1 MMNVDRALNGLL
13 KLAIPLAVVAGV
25 ALSVVAVVN
34 TITQDSQNSRAAA
47 DRRAFVQRGAE
58 LNLGAMAPGSMLS
71 CLDAGAG
78 DDVEA
83 ACEAKVFADPGTAAG
98 AVAYTAA
105 RISLLAEAYA
115 AQPSVLAV
123 MAGPRRAIELDRYGI
138 AAHVLATRD
147 GCTPENCAAFAFLR
161 DTTALKANLKARVYD
176 QYVSRYAAA
185 WSKPEAE
192 KHTPVAAVQPD
203 QRNAP
208 GAPVAAVP
216 GEPSQP
222 TGVPVSSKYD
232 FPSSA
237 SIPPVSIMNTERV
250 PPKAAQPKTDSKA
263 EAKPDEDAVPVPP
276 KRPQTQAP
284 TQLVPP
290 QAR

>member
-1 MMNVDRALNGLL
+1 MNIDRALNGLL
-13 KLAIPLAVVAGV
+13 KLAIAIAVVAGV

-34 TITQDSQNSRAAA
+34 TTTQESKNLREAA
-47 DRRAFVQRGAE
+47 DRRALVQRSAE
-58 LNLGAMAPGSMLS
+58 LNLGAMAPGSVLS

-78 DDVEA
+78 DEVEA
-83 ACEAKVFADPGTAAG
+83 ACEAKVFADPRNAAG

-105 RISLLAEAYA
+105 RLSLLSEAQA
-115 AQPSVLAV
+115 TQPSALAA

-147 GCTPENCAAFAFLR
+147 GCTAENCAAFAFLH
-161 DTTALKANLKARVYD
+161 DTTALKANLKARIYD

-185 WSKPEAE
+185 WNKTEPEKPA
-192 KHTPVAAVQPD
+192 PVAAAPV
-203 QRNAP
+203 P

-222 TGVPVSSKYD
+222 TGVPISSKYD
-232 FPSSA
+232 FPSAA
-237 SIPPVSIMNTERV
+237 SIPPVSIMNSE
-250 PPKAAQPKTDSKA
+250 PALPKGQQPKTDGKTETKS
-263 EAKPDEDAVPVPP
+263 DEDAVPVPP
-276 KRPQTQAP
+276 KRPQSQAATP
-284 TQLVPP
+284 PAQP

>member
-1 MMNVDRALNGLL
+1 MNIDRALNGLL

-34 TITQDSQNSRAAA
+34 TMTHESQNLREAA
-47 DRRAFVQRGAE
+47 DRRAFVQRSAE
-58 LNLGAMAPGSMLS
+58 LNLGAMAPGSVLS

-78 DDVEA
+78 DEVEA
-83 ACEAKVFADPGTAAG
+83 ACEAKVFADPRNAAG

-105 RISLLAEAYA
+105 RISLLAEAHA
-115 AQPSVLAV
+115 AQPSALAA

-147 GCTPENCAAFAFLR
+147 GCTAENCAAFAFLR
-161 DTTALKANLKARVYD
+161 DTTALKANLKARIYD

-185 WSKPEAE
+185 WNKPEAE
-192 KHTPVAAVQPD
+192 KHTPVAAAP
-203 QRNAP
+203 AP

-216 GEPSQP
+216 GEPTQP

-232 FPSSA
+232 FPSAA
-237 SIPPVSIMNTERV
+237 SIPPVSIMNSERAL
-250 PPKAAQPKTDSKA
+250 PK
-263 EAKPDEDAVPVPP
+263 KPDEDAVPVPP
-276 KRPQTQAP
+276 KRPQPQAA
-284 TQLVPP
+284 PP

>member
-1 MMNVDRALNGLL
+1 MNIDRALNGLL
-13 KLAIPLAVVAGV
+13 KLAIVLAVVAGV

-34 TITQDSQNSRAAA
+34 TMTLEREAA
-47 DRRAFVQRGAE
+47 DRRALVQRSAE
-58 LNLGAMAPGSMLS
+58 LNLGAMAPGSVLT

-78 DDVEA
+78 DEVEA
-83 ACEAKVFADPGTAAG
+83 ACEAKVFADPRSAAG

-105 RISLLAEAYA
+105 RLLLLSEAHA
-115 AQPSVLAV
+115 TQPSALAA

-147 GCTPENCAAFAFLR
+147 GCTPENCAAFAYLR

-185 WSKPEAE
+185 WNKPEAE
-192 KHTPVAAVQPD
+192 KQAPVAAAQPD

-208 GAPVAAVP
+208 GAPIAAVP

-222 TGVPVSSKYD
+222 TGVPVSGKYD
-232 FPSSA
+232 FPSAA
-237 SIPPVSIMNTERV
+237 SIPPVSIMNSEPV
-250 PPKAAQPKTDSKA
+250 LPKAPPPKTDGKT
-263 EAKPDEDAVPVPP
+263 EAKPDEDVVPVPP
-276 KRPQTQAP
+276 KRPQTQAATP
-284 TQLVPP
+284 PAQP